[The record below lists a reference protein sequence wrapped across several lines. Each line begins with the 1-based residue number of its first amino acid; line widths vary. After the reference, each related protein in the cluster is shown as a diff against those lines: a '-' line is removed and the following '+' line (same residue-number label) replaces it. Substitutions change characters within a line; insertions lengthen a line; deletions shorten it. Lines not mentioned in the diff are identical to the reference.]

1 MRHKYLKNV
10 VSLSLDAE
18 KCTGCGIC
26 AEVCPHG
33 VFTVQENKAQIIE
46 RDSCMECGA
55 CAQNC
60 PSGAI
65 TVKAGVGCTAA
76 VIFGKL
82 RGREPSCGCS
92 DGSCCG

>member
-10 VSLSLDAE
+10 VSLSLNSE
-18 KCTGCGIC
+18 KCNGCGNC

-33 VFTVQENKAQIIE
+33 VLDVAENKANVLE
-46 RDSCMECGA
+46 RDLCMECGA
-55 CAQNC
+55 CMQNC

-65 TVKAGVGCTAA
+65 TVKAGVGCAA
-76 VIFGKL
+76 AFILGKL
-82 RGREPSCGCS
+82 KGQEPSCGCA